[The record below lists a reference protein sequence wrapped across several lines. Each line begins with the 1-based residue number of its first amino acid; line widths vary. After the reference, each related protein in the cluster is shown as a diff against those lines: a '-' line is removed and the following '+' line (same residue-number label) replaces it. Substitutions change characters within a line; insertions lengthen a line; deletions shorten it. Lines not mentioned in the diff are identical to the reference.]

1 MEKCLITKLKGV
13 ADNDSLLKMGE
24 ARIKVSKI
32 QGDIDLR
39 VLTLEVEKP
48 TTIYTT
54 GEGVFSTTSEGLVT
68 NPQTSYVM
76 QPTYVY
82 YFYFSNGDY
91 EIHLDNKYSIIEVW
105 VEMSGDGR
113 PDTGFEIDID
123 DFSYSV
129 INKFYFENSTIKGSL
144 KSLENSKKWLYELDF
159 IDTKSHGNLNIDD
172 LPDKMPV
179 FSYFA
184 STDPSIGGDIIK
196 FKNSLNLDTLDIG
209 GSVITGELNDLA
221 QAQYDNG
228 RTSGSITVYGNGIIT
243 HNGRGFNDQMTIT
256 FNKRGYV
263 IS

>member
-32 QGDIDLR
+32 IQGDINLR
-39 VLTLEVEKP
+39 VLTLEVEQP

-54 GEGVFSTTSEGLVT
+54 GEGVFSTTPEGLVT
-68 NPQTSYVM
+68 NPLTSYTM
-76 QPTYVY
+76 NPSAYD
-82 YFYFSNGDY
+82 FYFSNGDY
-91 EIHLDNKYSIIEVW
+91 EIHWDNKYSTIV
-105 VEMSGDGR
+105 VQSTMSGDF
-113 PDTGFEIDID
+113 DNGFEIDID

-129 INKFYFENSTIKGSL
+129 INMLFFEVSTIKGSL
-144 KSLENSKKWLYELDF
+144 KSLENSKEWLYDLEF
-159 IDTKSHGNLNIDD
+159 IGTKSHGNLNIDD

-179 FSYFA
+179 FRYFA
-184 STDPSIGGDIIK
+184 SDDPSIGGDIIK
-196 FKNSLNLDTLDIG
+196 FKNSLEIDTLDIV

-228 RTSGSITVYGNGIIT
+228 RTSGDIVVYGNGIIT
-243 HNGRGFNDQMTIT
+243 HNGTGFIGSKRIT
-256 FNKRGYV
+256 FNKSGYV

>member
-32 QGDIDLR
+32 QGDINLR
-39 VLTLEVEKP
+39 VLTLEVEQP

-54 GEGVFSTTSEGLVT
+54 GEGVLSTTPEGLVT

-91 EIHLDNKYSIIEVW
+91 EIHWDNKYSIIEVW
-105 VEMSGDGR
+105 FEMSGW
-113 PDTGFEIDID
+113 PDNGFEIDID

-144 KSLENSKKWLYELDF
+144 KSLENSKELLYELDF

-172 LPDKMPV
+172 LPDEMPV
-179 FSYFA
+179 FGYFA
-184 STDPSIGGDIIK
+184 SSDPSIGGDIIK
-196 FKNSLNLDTLDIG
+196 FKNSLQLDTLDVV

-228 RTSGSITVYGNGIIT
+228 RTSGSIVVYGNDIIT
-243 HNGRGFNDQMTIT
+243 HNGTGFVGSKTIT
-256 FNKRGYV
+256 FNKGGYV
-263 IS
+263 IR